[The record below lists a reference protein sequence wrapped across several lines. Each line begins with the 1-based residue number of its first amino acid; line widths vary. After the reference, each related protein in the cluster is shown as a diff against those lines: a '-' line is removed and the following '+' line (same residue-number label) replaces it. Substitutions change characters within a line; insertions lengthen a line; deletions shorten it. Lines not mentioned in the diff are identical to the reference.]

1 MTASD
6 SMSWRRF
13 IILLRGLSPQS
24 ALAATLRQKNSD
36 YSTNT
41 GKKQEIPEAESD
53 EKAEQMLYKMLGV
66 KPKEGD

>member
-6 SMSWRRF
+6 NMSWRRF

-24 ALAATLRQKNSD
+24 ALAATLRAKNSD

-41 GKKQEIPEAESD
+41 GKKPEIPEAESD

-66 KPKEGD
+66 KPEEGD